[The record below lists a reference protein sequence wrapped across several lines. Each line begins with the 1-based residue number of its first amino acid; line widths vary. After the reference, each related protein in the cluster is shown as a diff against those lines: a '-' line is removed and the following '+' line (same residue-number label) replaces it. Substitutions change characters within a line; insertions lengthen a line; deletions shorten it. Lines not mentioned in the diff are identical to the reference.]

1 MTKIQS
7 DAELDSHL
15 ADIEA
20 AQSAA
25 FSATGSYERVL
36 NVPDAII
43 GYPTDI
49 SVSEYKGGGSGPDAG
64 WANPGYMIVQKAIEN
79 GVTFHKITDKGS
91 LGRSTNWFE
100 LTEEEDIPD
109 DE

>member
-7 DAELDSHL
+7 DAELASHM
-15 ADIEA
+15 ADIEF

-25 FSATGSYERVL
+25 FSAAGAYERVL
-36 NVPDAII
+36 EVP
-43 GYPTDI
+43 GTTDI

-64 WANPGYMIVQKAIEN
+64 WANPGYIIVQKAIEN
-79 GVTFHKITDKGS
+79 EATFYKITDKGFR
-91 LGRSTNWFE
+91 GRSKNWFE
-100 LTEEEDIPD
+100 LIVEEDIPD